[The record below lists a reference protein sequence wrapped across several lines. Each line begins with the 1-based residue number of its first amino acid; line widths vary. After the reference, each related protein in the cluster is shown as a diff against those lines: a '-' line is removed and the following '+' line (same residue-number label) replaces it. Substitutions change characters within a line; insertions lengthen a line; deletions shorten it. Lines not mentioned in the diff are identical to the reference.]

1 MKTVWYQKKWVII
14 LLHIAFWSLLFSLPY
29 LLNSHEASH
38 PPPEKTTH
46 TKDLGNYFSLAM
58 NACWVTYFYFNAFFI
73 IPRFIDSR
81 RYWQFGLVQV
91 VLLQCMVLIVSLLQ
105 KLFFDEFHLNQRGYL
120 FSFFIYMFMFALS
133 TAYQLISERIKADKL
148 EQEKLNENLKTE
160 LSLLRSQVSP
170 HFMFNVLNN
179 MVALARKQSD
189 LLEPSLIKLS
199 SLMRYMLYEADEDK
213 VSLEREI
220 EYLQSYID
228 LQQQRFGKKV
238 AVNVSLDLLHPD
250 YQIEPM
256 LLIPFVENAFKHGT
270 GQIEGATIDIQLKAE
285 NNILQFTVRNKYNPN
300 TEEIKDHSSGIGLTN
315 VKRRLNLLYGKQ
327 HSLLISEKDN
337 WFTVS
342 LQIFL
347 N

>member
-1 MKTVWYQKKWVII
+1 
-14 LLHIAFWSLLFSLPY
+14 
-29 LLNSHEASH
+29 
-38 PPPEKTTH
+38 
-46 TKDLGNYFSLAM
+46 
-58 NACWVTYFYFNAFFI
+58 
-73 IPRFIDSR
+73 
-81 RYWQFGLVQV
+81 
-91 VLLQCMVLIVSLLQ
+91 
-105 KLFFDEFHLNQRGYL
+105 
-120 FSFFIYMFMFALS
+120 
-133 TAYQLISERIKADKL
+133 
-148 EQEKLNENLKTE
+148 
-160 LSLLRSQVSP
+160 
-170 HFMFNVLNN
+170 
-179 MVALARKQSD
+179 
-189 LLEPSLIKLS
+189 
-199 SLMRYMLYEADEDK
+199 
-213 VSLEREI
+213 
-220 EYLQSYID
+220 
-228 LQQQRFGKKV
+228 V